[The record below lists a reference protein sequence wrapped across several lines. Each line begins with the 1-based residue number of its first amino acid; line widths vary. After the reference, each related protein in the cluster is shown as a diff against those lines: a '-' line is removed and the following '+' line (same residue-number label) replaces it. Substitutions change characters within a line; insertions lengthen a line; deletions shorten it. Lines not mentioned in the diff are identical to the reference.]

1 MVGEEDPIT
10 LRFDRLRLFY
20 SECGEARKEKRAGLA
35 VVVSLG
41 ERLLQRTT
49 FL

>member
-10 LRFDRLRLFY
+10 LIRFDRLRLFY

-35 VVVSLG
+35 VVVSLD
-41 ERLLQRTT
+41 
-49 FL
+49 